1 MIGYLRTL
9 LLLYR
14 RNVRVQ
20 PLREAMAIL
29 GIAAGV
35 ALLFTVQVA
44 HRSITGSFAE
54 ISNGVTGRATLELS
68 SRGPGGF
75 SESISKE
82 VEHMPGVSVSAPVLQ
97 EPVVAVGPRGRRA
110 LTLVGATPQIARLGG
125 RLAVQLLLAGV
136 SGHRGLLVLTEPTAH
151 AIGVAPGDQVTML
164 DRGQRRQIPIN
175 GLLTS
180 AKFGPV
186 AESPVAAAPLLL
198 LQALTGRLNAVSR
211 VLIEPVAGKE
221 GALRKQL
228 QARFGATVNVRAT
241 NSEAKLLANAT
252 RPERQITLLFSAI
265 SIVAGIILAYAS
277 LLLASDERRRF
288 AVYLIEIGT
297 PDSMIVASLAFDA
310 LLLGIFGSILGIV
323 LGDAIS
329 LFAFRSVPGY
339 IAAAFPVGG
348 QRVIGTG
355 AILLSIGG
363 GLLAA
368 FVAAALP
375 AVAILRAGAAAEPNA
390 IGRSLSVAD
399 RLRLPKALPFI
410 SGIAL
415 ICGSVALC
423 VAAPSTTI
431 VALLTL
437 AVGLVLSLPRATSVL
452 LRFAQAISRH
462 SGDAAAR
469 LSLGELRRT
478 STRAVALL
486 ATGTIATFLTVT
498 ISGSVAD
505 VQHAVSSGAAGLLS
519 SGELWV
525 KPGGPENVYTT
536 QPLATPSL
544 EQRFK
549 EVADVKS
556 VAPWRDSFLD
566 LPHRRVWILGVPT
579 EISSQIVPSQ
589 LVSGSLSAADRRLKE
604 GGWIALSE
612 TIAREDGVGVGG
624 QIRLPTPS
632 GPIPFRVAAT
642 VANYGWLP
650 GAIVMNGEDHVR
662 YWKETIPTQLAIALR
677 PGISLG
683 QGKRAVEQAI
693 PTGTAV
699 VVKTA
704 AERRQEVS
712 SVLGSTLS
720 RLNDTTL
727 VVLIATIA
735 SITAL
740 IVAAISQRRG
750 RLDSLQAIG
759 MSLSQ
764 FARLI
769 FYESGSMLLTGCG
782 VGFASGI
789 LGQALVDGW
798 LRHTTG
804 APVHFSPAWQVGLR
818 TILITAAI
826 TLAASAVAVVNA
838 IRPEPRTAVPAD

>member
-1 MIGYLRTL
+1 MKGYPQTL

-20 PLREAMAIL
+20 PIREAMAIM

-44 HRSITGSFAE
+44 HHSITGSFE
-54 ISNGVTGRATLELS
+54 QISRGVTGRATLELS

-75 SESISKE
+75 SERISDE
-82 VEHMPGVSVSAPVLQ
+82 IEHMRGVGASAPILQ
-97 EPVVAVGPRGRRA
+97 EPIVVVGPTGHRPV
-110 LTLVGATPQIARLGG
+110 TLVGATPQIARLGG
-125 RLAVQLLLAGV
+125 RLAAQLLVAGV
-136 SGHRGLLVLTEPTAH
+136 SGRGGLLVVTERTAH
-151 AIGVAPGDQVTML
+151 DIGALPGGQVTVL
-164 DRGQRRQIPIN
+164 ARGQRRRIKIA
-175 GLLTS
+175 GILSS
-180 AKFGPV
+180 ARFGSA
-186 AESPVAAAPLLL
+186 AESPVAAAPLSV
-198 LQALTGRLNAVSR
+198 LQALTDQAQIVSR
-211 VLIEPVAGKE
+211 VLIEPAPGE
-221 GALRKQL
+221 EDALRERL
-228 QARFGATVNVRAT
+228 EARFGPTANVRKT

-288 AVYLIEIGT
+288 AVYLVEIGT
-297 PDSMIVASLAFDA
+297 PDSMIVASLVFDA
-310 LLLGIFGSILGIV
+310 LLLGIFGSIIGLV
-323 LGDAIS
+323 FGDAIS
-329 LFAFRSVPGY
+329 LFAYRSVPGY

-348 QRVIGTG
+348 QRVIGVGTV
-355 AILLSIGG
+355 LFSIGG

-399 RLRLPKALPFI
+399 RLRLPKAFPFV
-410 SGIAL
+410 SGLAL
-415 ICGSVALC
+415 FCGSVSIC
-423 VAAPSTTI
+423 VIAPGTTI
-431 VALLTL
+431 VALLAL
-437 AVGLVLSLPRATSVL
+437 AIGVVLSLPLVTSVL
-452 LRFAQAISRH
+452 LRFGQAISRH

-486 ATGTIATFLTVT
+486 ATGAIATFLTVT

-519 SGELWV
+519 SGDLWV

-536 QPLATPSL
+536 QPLASPSL
-544 EQRFK
+544 KRRIAT
-549 EVADVKS
+549 VNGVGS
-556 VAPWRDSFLD
+556 VAAWQDSFLD
-566 LPHRRVWILGVPT
+566 LPQRRVWVLGVPP
-579 EISSQIVPSQ
+579 EIGPQIVPSQ
-589 LVSGSLSAADRRLKE
+589 LVEGSLSSADRRLKA

-612 TIAREDGVGVGG
+612 TIAREDGAPVGG
-624 QIRLPTPS
+624 RVLLPTPS
-632 GPIPFRVAAT
+632 GPIPFRVAAI

-650 GAIVMNGEDHVR
+650 GAIVMNGAEHAR
-662 YWKETIPTQLAIALR
+662 YWKENHPTQLAVTLR
-677 PGISLG
+677 PGISLS
-683 QGKRAVEQAI
+683 QGKRAIEEVVS
-693 PTGTAV
+693 PTTGLA
-699 VVKTA
+699 VKTVV
-704 AERRQEVS
+704 ERRHEVS

-750 RLDSLQAIG
+750 RLDSLLSIG
-759 MSLSQ
+759 MSFSQ
-764 FARLI
+764 FVRLI
-769 FYESGSMLLTGCG
+769 FYESGSMLLTGCSI
-782 VGFASGI
+782 GFAVGL
-789 LGQALVDGW
+789 LGQGLVDRW

-804 APVHFSPAWQVGLR
+804 APVHFSPAWDIGFR

-826 TLAASAVAVVNA
+826 TLAASAGAVLKA
-838 IRPEPRTAVPAD
+838 IRLEPRAVFPKE

>member
-20 PLREAMAIL
+20 PMREVMAIL

-68 SRGPGGF
+68 SRGSGGF
-75 SESISKE
+75 SESMSKD
-82 VEHMPGVSVSAPVLQ
+82 VEHMRGVSVSAPVLQ

-136 SGHRGLLVLTEPTAH
+136 SSHRGLLVLTQPTAH
-151 AIGVAPGDQVTML
+151 VIGVAPGDAVIIL
-164 DRGQRRQIPIN
+164 IRGQQRQIPIN

-180 AKFGPV
+180 AKFGAA

-198 LQALTGRLNAVSR
+198 LQALTGRLNTVSR

-297 PDSMIVASLAFDA
+297 PDSMIVASLVFDA
-310 LLLGIFGSILGIV
+310 LLLGIFGSVLGLL

-375 AVAILRAGAAAEPNA
+375 AVAILRAGAAAEPNS
-390 IGRSLSVAD
+390 IGRSLSVTD

-437 AVGLVLSLPRATSVL
+437 VVGLVLSLPRATSVL
-452 LRFAQAISRH
+452 LRLAHAISRH
-462 SGDAAAR
+462 SSDAAAR

-549 EVADVKS
+549 EVVDVKS

-566 LPHRRVWILGVPT
+566 LPHRRVWILGVPN

-589 LVSGSLSAADRRLKE
+589 LVSGSLSIADRRLKE
-604 GGWIALSE
+604 GGWVALSQ
-612 TIAREDGVGVGG
+612 TIAREDDVSVGG
-624 QIRLPTPS
+624 RVLLPTPS
-632 GPIPFRVAAT
+632 GQISFRVAAT

-650 GAIVMNGEDHVR
+650 GAIVMNGEDHLR
-662 YWKETIPTQLAIALR
+662 YWKETSPTQLAIALR

-683 QGKRAVEQAI
+683 QGKRAVEKAI

-782 VGFASGI
+782 VGFAAGI

-798 LRHTTG
+798 LRNTTG

-838 IRPEPRTAVPAD
+838 VRPEPRTVVPAD

>member
-20 PLREAMAIL
+20 PMREAMAIL

-54 ISNGVTGRATLELS
+54 ISNGVTGRATLELAE
-68 SRGPGGF
+68 RGPGGF
-75 SESISKE
+75 SERISNE
-82 VEHMPGVSVSAPVLQ
+82 VAQMRGVQVSAPMLQ

-110 LTLVGATPQIARLGG
+110 LTLVAATPQITSLGG
-125 RLAVQLLLAGV
+125 KLAVELLLAGV
-136 SGHRGLLVLTEPTAH
+136 SGRQGLLVLTEPTAH
-151 AIGVAPGDQVTML
+151 AIGVAPGDPMTVL
-164 DRGQRRQIPIN
+164 IRGQRRQVRLN

-180 AKFGPV
+180 AKFGPA
-186 AESPVAAAPLLL
+186 AESPVAAAPLPL
-198 LQALTGRLNAVSR
+198 LQALTGQLNTVSR

-228 QARFGATVNVRAT
+228 QARFGTTVNVRAT
-241 NSEAKLLANAT
+241 SSEAKLLANAT

-265 SIVAGIILAYAS
+265 SILAGIILAYAS

-297 PDSMIVASLAFDA
+297 PDSMIITSLVFDA
-310 LLLGIFGSILGIV
+310 LLLGIFGSIVGLV

-348 QRVIGTG
+348 QRVVGTG
-355 AILLSIGG
+355 AVLFSIGG

-368 FVAAALP
+368 FIAAALP
-375 AVAILRAGAAAEPNA
+375 AVTILRAGAASEPNV
-390 IGRSLSVAD
+390 IGGSLSGAD
-399 RLRLPKALPFI
+399 HLGPPRLLPLV

-423 VAAPSTTI
+423 VVAPGTTI

-437 AVGLVLSLPRATSVL
+437 AVGLVLSLPRATSAL
-452 LRFAQAISRH
+452 LRFAQKISRH
-462 SGDAAAR
+462 SSDAAAR

-478 STRAVALL
+478 PTRGVALL
-486 ATGTIATFLTVT
+486 ATGAIATFLTVT
-498 ISGSVAD
+498 IGGSVAD
-505 VQHAVSSGAAGLLS
+505 VQHAVSTGAAGLLS
-519 SGELWV
+519 NGELWV
-525 KPGGPENVYTT
+525 KPGGPENVYAT

-544 EQRFK
+544 EQRVK
-549 EVADVKS
+549 GVADVKA
-556 VAPWRDSFLD
+556 VDRWQDSFLD
-566 LPHRRVWILGVPT
+566 LPHRRVWIVGVPT
-579 EISSQIVPSQ
+579 GISQQIAPSQ

-604 GGWIALSE
+604 GGWVALSQ
-612 TIAREDGVGVGG
+612 TIAREDDVSVGG
-624 QIRLPTPS
+624 RILLPTPS

-662 YWKETIPTQLAIALR
+662 YWKETSPTQLAIALR

-699 VVKTA
+699 FVRTA
-704 AERRQEVS
+704 TERQHEVS
-712 SVLGSTLS
+712 NVLGSTLS

-727 VVLIATIA
+727 VVLIATIV

-764 FARLI
+764 FCRLI
-769 FYESGSMLLTGCG
+769 FYESGSMLLAGCCI
-782 VGFASGI
+782 GFAAGVLS
-789 LGQALVDGW
+789 QALVDGW
-798 LRHTTG
+798 LRHATG

-826 TLAASAVAVVNA
+826 TLAASAAAVVNA
-838 IRPEPRTAVPAD
+838 TRPESQAVIPAD